1 MDYVT
6 QIIDPPPSRTRLLLD
21 GVRGLRKPKPD
32 AVPPLPRER
41 LVRPAVEL
49 SGAAIAAYGRACGF
63 RREQGVPLSYP
74 HVLAFALHLMLLTRP
89 NFPYPASGMVHL
101 ANRIRQ
107 HQRLHEGQALRL
119 EVYCE
124 RWVAHPKGQAL
135 SIATRAYAEETLVW
149 ESDSLYLRREVKNPI
164 GELWVDALP
173 LQEEGL
179 LRTQRWVLPADL
191 GRRFAQVSG
200 DFNPIHTSV
209 MGAKIFGFRR
219 AIAHGM
225 WTLGRAL
232 AAQQPPGG
240 LARAEAH
247 CDFKLP
253 IFLPGQVALWSHPV
267 TGPLREFEVRTVAGD
282 KPHMRGLFMWDQPPG
297 MSALHE

>member
-6 QIIDPPPSRTRLLLD
+6 QIIDPPPTRTQLLLD
-21 GVRGLRKPKPD
+21 GVRALRKPKLDGAP
-32 AVPPLPRER
+32 VLPRER
-41 LVRPAVEL
+41 LIRSAVEL
-49 SGAAIAAYGRACGF
+49 SAAGIAAYGRACGF

-74 HVLAFALHLMLLTRP
+74 HVLAFPLHLMLLTRP
-89 NFPYPASGMVHL
+89 SFPYPASGMVHL

-135 SIATRAYAEETLVW
+135 SIATRAYSEGTLVW
-149 ESDSLYLRREVKNPI
+149 ESDSLYLRRDVKDPV
-164 GELWVDALP
+164 GEPWDGALP
-173 LQEEGL
+173 LQEDGL
-179 LRTQRWVLPADL
+179 QRTQRWVLPADL
-191 GRRFAQVSG
+191 GRRFAKVSG

-209 MGAKIFGFRR
+209 IGAKFFGFRR

-240 LARAEAH
+240 LDQAEAY

-253 IFLPGQVALWSHPV
+253 IFLPGQVALWNHPAN
-267 TGPLREFEVRTVAGD
+267 GPRREFEVRNFAGD
-282 KPHMRGLFMWDQPPG
+282 KPHMRGLFVWN
-297 MSALHE
+297 ENRR

>member
-6 QIIDPPPSRTRLLLD
+6 QIIDPAPTRTQLLLD
-21 GVRGLRKPKPD
+21 GVRALRKPKLDGAPS
-32 AVPPLPRER
+32 LPQER

-49 SGAAIAAYGRACGF
+49 SANDIAAYGRACGF
-63 RREQGVPLSYP
+63 RPEQGVPLSYP
-74 HVLAFALHLMLLTRP
+74 HVLAFPLHLMLLTRP
-89 NFPYPASGMVHL
+89 SFPYPASGMVHL

-107 HQRLHEGQALRL
+107 HQRLQAGQALRL
-119 EVYCE
+119 EVFCA

-135 SIATRAYAEETLVW
+135 SIATRAYSGGNLVW
-149 ESDSLYLRREVKNPI
+149 ESDSLYLRRDVKEPL
-164 GELWVDALP
+164 GEPWVDTLP

-191 GRRFAQVSG
+191 GRRFAKVSG
-200 DFNPIHTSV
+200 DFNPIHTSLI
-209 MGAKIFGFRR
+209 GAKIFGFRR

-240 LARAEAH
+240 VSQAEAH

-267 TGPLREFEVRTVAGD
+267 TGPRREFEVRNVAGD
-282 KPHMRGLFMWDQPPG
+282 KPHMRGLFIWN
-297 MSALHE
+297 ENFK

>member
-6 QIIDPPPSRTRLLLD
+6 QIIDPPPSRTQLLLD
-21 GVRGLRKPKPD
+21 GVRALRKPKLEGAPL
-32 AVPPLPRER
+32 LPREC
-41 LVRPAVEL
+41 LVRSAVAL
-49 SGAAIAAYGRACGF
+49 SAGAIAAYGHACGF

-74 HVLAFALHLMLLTRP
+74 HVLAFPLHLMLLTRP
-89 NFPYPASGMVHL
+89 SFPYPASGMVHL
-101 ANRIRQ
+101 ANRIHQ

-119 EVYCE
+119 QVWCE

-135 SIATRAYAEETLVW
+135 SIATRAYSADALVW
-149 ESDSLYLRREVKNPI
+149 QSDSLYLRRDVKAPV
-164 GELWVDALP
+164 GEPWEDALT
-173 LQEEGL
+173 LQEDEL
-179 LRTQRWVLPADL
+179 LCSQRWAVPADL
-191 GRRFAQVSG
+191 GRRFAKVSG

-209 MGAKIFGFRR
+209 IGARIFGFRR

-240 LARAEAH
+240 LEHAQAH

-253 IFLPGQVALWSHPV
+253 IFLPGQVTLWSRPV
-267 TGPLREFEVRTVAGD
+267 TGPRREFEVRNAAGD
-282 KPHMRGLFMWDQPPG
+282 KPHMRGLFVWNENRQ
-297 MSALHE
+297 

>member
-6 QIIDPPPSRTRLLLD
+6 QIIDPPPSRTRLLLE
-21 GVRGLRKPKPD
+21 GVRALRKPTPD
-32 AVPPLPRER
+32 GAPVLPRER
-41 LVRPAVEL
+41 LVRSAVEL
-49 SGAAIAAYGRACGF
+49 SVNGIAAYGRACGF

-74 HVLAFALHLMLLTRP
+74 HVLAFPLHLMLLTRP
-89 NFPYPASGMVHL
+89 SFPYPASGMVHL

-107 HQRLHEGQALRL
+107 HQRLREGQALRL

-135 SIATRAYAEETLVW
+135 SIATRAYSAGERVW
-149 ESDSLYLRREVKNPI
+149 ESDSLYLRRHVKDPV
-164 GELWVDALP
+164 GEPWDDVLP
-173 LQEEGL
+173 LQEEGV

-191 GRRFAQVSG
+191 GRRFAKVSG

-209 MGAKIFGFRR
+209 IGAKLFGFRR

-240 LARAEAH
+240 LDQAEAH

-267 TGPLREFEVRTVAGD
+267 TGPRREFEVRNFAGD
-282 KPHMRGLFMWDQPPG
+282 KPHMRGLFIWKE
-297 MSALHE
+297 SVE

>member
-6 QIIDPPPSRTRLLLD
+6 LIIDPPPSRTRLLLD
-21 GVRGLRKPKPD
+21 GLRALRKPALDGAP
-32 AVPPLPRER
+32 VLPRQR
-41 LVRPAVEL
+41 LVRSAVEL
-49 SGAAIAAYGRACGF
+49 STAGIAAYGRACGF

-74 HVLAFALHLMLLTRP
+74 HVLAFPLHLMLLTHP
-89 NFPYPASGMVHL
+89 SFPYPASGMVHL

-119 EVYCE
+119 EVYAE
-124 RWVAHPKGQAL
+124 RWVAHAKGQAL
-135 SIATRAYAEETLVW
+135 SIATRAYSGGTRVW
-149 ESDSLYLRREVKNPI
+149 ESDSLYLRRDVADPV
-164 GELWVDALP
+164 GEPWDDALA
-173 LQEEGL
+173 LQDEGL
-179 LRTQRWVLPADL
+179 LRTQRWTLPADL
-191 GRRFAQVSG
+191 GRRFARVSG

-209 MGAKIFGFRR
+209 LGARLFGFRR

-240 LARAEAH
+240 VDQAQAH

-253 IFLPGQVALWSHPV
+253 ILLPAQVALWSHPV
-267 TGPLREFEVRTVAGD
+267 TGPRREFEVRNLAGD
-282 KPHMRGLFMWDQPPG
+282 QPHMRGLFVWNESFQ
-297 MSALHE
+297 

>member
-6 QIIDPPPSRTRLLLD
+6 QIIDPPPSRTQLLLD
-21 GVRGLRKPKPD
+21 GVRALRKPKLD
-32 AVPPLPRER
+32 GPPILPTER
-41 LVRPAVEL
+41 LVRSAVAL
-49 SGAAIAAYGRACGF
+49 DAADIAAYGRACGF
-63 RREQGVPLSYP
+63 RSEQGVPLSYP
-74 HVLAFALHLMLLTRP
+74 HVLAFPLHLMLLTRP
-89 NFPYPASGMVHL
+89 SFPYPASGMVHL

-107 HQRLHEGQALRL
+107 HQRLQEGQALRL

-124 RWVAHPKGQAL
+124 RWVAHAKGQAL
-135 SIATRAYAEETLVW
+135 SIATRAYSAGILVW
-149 ESDSLYLRREVKNPI
+149 ESDSLYLRRDVKDPA
-164 GELWVDALP
+164 GEPWHAALA

-191 GRRFAQVSG
+191 GRRFARVSG
-200 DFNPIHTSV
+200 DFTPIHTSLI
-209 MGAKIFGFRR
+209 GARLFGFRR

-240 LARAEAH
+240 LEQAEAH

-253 IFLPGQVALWSHPV
+253 IFLPGQVALWNHPAS
-267 TGPLREFEVRTVAGD
+267 GARREFEVRNFAGD
-282 KPHMRGLFMWDQPPG
+282 KPHMRGLFVWNENPR
-297 MSALHE
+297 

>member
-6 QIIDPPPSRTRLLLD
+6 QVIDPPPSRTQLLMD
-21 GVRGLRKPKPD
+21 GVRALRKPKLDGAP
-32 AVPPLPRER
+32 VLPRER

-49 SGAAIAAYGRACGF
+49 SAAGIAAYGRACGF

-74 HVLAFALHLMLLTRP
+74 HVLAFPLHLLLLTRP
-89 NFPYPASGMVHL
+89 SFPYPASGMVHL

-107 HQRLHEGQALRL
+107 HQRLQEGQALRL

-135 SIATRAYAEETLVW
+135 SIATRAYGADTLVW
-149 ESDSLYLRREVKNPI
+149 ESDSVYLRRDVKDPV
-164 GELWVDALP
+164 GEPWDGALP
-173 LQEEGL
+173 LQEDGL

-191 GRRFAQVSG
+191 GRRFAKVSG

-209 MGAKIFGFRR
+209 IGAKLFGFRR

-240 LARAEAH
+240 LDQAQAH

-253 IFLPGQVALWSHPV
+253 IFLPGQVALWNHPAS
-267 TGPLREFEVRTVAGD
+267 GPRREFEVRNVAGD
-282 KPHMRGLFMWDQPPG
+282 TPHMRGLFVWN
-297 MSALHE
+297 ENRR

>member
-6 QIIDPPPSRTRLLLD
+6 QIIDPPPSRSRLLLD
-21 GVRGLRKPKPD
+21 GVRALRKPALD
-32 AVPPLPRER
+32 GAPPLPTQR
-41 LVRPAVEL
+41 LVRSAVEL
-49 SGAAIAAYGRACGF
+49 SPVGIGAYGRACGF

-74 HVLAFALHLMLLTRP
+74 HVLAFPLHLMLLTRP
-89 NFPYPASGMVHL
+89 SFPYPASGMVHL

-135 SIATRAYAEETLVW
+135 SIATRAYGADALVW
-149 ESDSLYLRREVKNPI
+149 ESDSLYLRREVANPV
-164 GELWVDALP
+164 GEPWDDALP
-173 LQEEGL
+173 LPEEGL

-191 GRRFAQVSG
+191 GRRFARVSG
-200 DFNPIHTSV
+200 DFNPIHTSLI
-209 MGAKIFGFRR
+209 GAKLFGFRR

-232 AAQQPPGG
+232 AAGQPPGG
-240 LARAEAH
+240 LAAAEAH

-253 IFLPGQVALWSHPV
+253 IFLPGQVALWNHPAS
-267 TGPLREFEVRTVAGD
+267 GPRRAFEVRNVAGD
-282 KPHMRGLFMWDQPPG
+282 KPHMRGLFIWKENL
-297 MSALHE
+297 A

>member
-6 QIIDPPPSRTRLLLD
+6 QIIDPAPTRTQLLLD
-21 GVRGLRKPKPD
+21 GVRALRKTKLD
-32 AVPPLPRER
+32 GAPLLPQER

-49 SGAAIAAYGRACGF
+49 SANDIAAYGRACGF
-63 RREQGVPLSYP
+63 RPEQGVPLSYA
-74 HVLAFALHLMLLTRP
+74 HVLAFPLHLMLLTRP
-89 NFPYPASGMVHL
+89 SFPYPASGMVHL

-107 HQRLHEGQALRL
+107 HQRLQAGQALRL
-119 EVYCE
+119 EVFCA

-135 SIATRAYAEETLVW
+135 SIATRAYSGGNLVW
-149 ESDSLYLRREVKNPI
+149 ESDSLYLRRDVKEPL
-164 GELWVDALP
+164 GEPWVDTLP
-173 LQEEGL
+173 LQQEGL

-191 GRRFAQVSG
+191 GRRFAKVSG
-200 DFNPIHTSV
+200 DFNPIHTSLI
-209 MGAKIFGFRR
+209 GAKIFGFRR

-240 LARAEAH
+240 VGQAEAH

-267 TGPLREFEVRTVAGD
+267 TGPRREFEVRNVAGD
-282 KPHMRGLFMWDQPPG
+282 KPHMRGLFIWN
-297 MSALHE
+297 ENFK

>member
-6 QIIDPPPSRTRLLLD
+6 QIIDPPPSRAQLLLD
-21 GVRGLRKPKPD
+21 GLRALRKPKLD
-32 AVPPLPRER
+32 GAPPLPKER
-41 LVRPAVEL
+41 LVRAAVEL
-49 SGAAIAAYGRACGF
+49 SANGIAAYGRACGF
-63 RREQGVPLSYP
+63 RPEQGVPLSYP
-74 HVLAFALHLMLLTRP
+74 HVLAFPLQLMLLTRP
-89 NFPYPASGMVHL
+89 SFPYPASGMVHL

-119 EVYCE
+119 EVYAE

-135 SIATRAYAEETLVW
+135 SIATRAYAEDTLVW
-149 ESDSLYLRREVKNPI
+149 ESDSLYLRRAVKNPV
-164 GELWVDALP
+164 GEPWEDVLP
-173 LQEEGL
+173 LREEGL
-179 LRTQRWVLPADL
+179 SRTQRWVLPADL
-191 GRRFAQVSG
+191 GRRFAKASG

-209 MGAKIFGFRR
+209 IGAKLFGFRR

-240 LARAEAH
+240 LDQAQAH

-253 IFLPGQVALWSHPV
+253 IFLPGQVALWSRPAS
-267 TGPLREFEVRTVAGD
+267 GPRREFEVRNVAGD
-282 KPHMRGLFMWDQPPG
+282 KPHMRGLFIWNEH
-297 MSALHE
+297 LK

>member
-6 QIIDPPPSRTRLLLD
+6 QVIDPPPSRTQLLMD
-21 GVRGLRKPKPD
+21 GVRALRKPKLDGAP
-32 AVPPLPRER
+32 VLPKER
-41 LVRPAVEL
+41 LVRSAVEL
-49 SGAAIAAYGRACGF
+49 SVAGIAAYGRACGF

-74 HVLAFALHLMLLTRP
+74 HVLAFPLHLLLLTRP
-89 NFPYPASGMVHL
+89 SFPYPASGMVHL

-107 HQRLHEGQALRL
+107 HQRLQEAQALRL

-135 SIATRAYAEETLVW
+135 SIATRAYGADTLVW
-149 ESDSLYLRREVKNPI
+149 ESDSVYLRRDVKDPV
-164 GELWVDALP
+164 GEPWDGALP
-173 LQEEGL
+173 LREDGL

-191 GRRFAQVSG
+191 GRRFAKVSG

-209 MGAKIFGFRR
+209 IGAKLFGFRR

-240 LARAEAH
+240 LDQAEAH

-253 IFLPGQVALWSHPV
+253 IFLPGQVALWNHPAS
-267 TGPLREFEVRTVAGD
+267 GPRREFEVRNVAGD
-282 KPHMRGLFMWDQPPG
+282 TPHMRGLFVWN
-297 MSALHE
+297 ENRR

>member
-21 GVRGLRKPKPD
+21 GLRALRKPALDGAP
-32 AVPPLPRER
+32 VLPRQR
-41 LVRPAVEL
+41 LVRSAVEL
-49 SGAAIAAYGRACGF
+49 STAGIAAYGRACGF

-74 HVLAFALHLMLLTRP
+74 HVLAFPLHLMLLTHP
-89 NFPYPASGMVHL
+89 SFPYPASGMVHL

-119 EVYCE
+119 EVYAE
-124 RWVAHPKGQAL
+124 RWVAHAKGQAL
-135 SIATRAYAEETLVW
+135 SIATRAYSGGALVW
-149 ESDSLYLRREVKNPI
+149 ESDSLYLRRDVHDPV
-164 GELWVDALP
+164 GEPWDDALA
-173 LQEEGL
+173 LQDEDL
-179 LRTQRWVLPADL
+179 LRTQRWALLADL
-191 GRRFAQVSG
+191 GRRFARVSG

-209 MGAKIFGFRR
+209 LGARLFGFRR

-240 LARAEAH
+240 VDQAQAH

-253 IFLPGQVALWSHPV
+253 ILLPAQVALWSHPV
-267 TGPLREFEVRTVAGD
+267 TGPRREFEVRNLAGD
-282 KPHMRGLFMWDQPPG
+282 QPHMRGLFIWNESFQ
-297 MSALHE
+297 

>member
-6 QIIDPPPSRTRLLLD
+6 QIIDPPPSRSRLLLD
-21 GVRGLRKPKPD
+21 GVRALRKPTLD
-32 AVPPLPRER
+32 GAPPLPTQR
-41 LVRPAVEL
+41 LVRSAVEL
-49 SGAAIAAYGRACGF
+49 SPAGIAAYGRACGF

-74 HVLAFALHLMLLTRP
+74 HVLAFPLHLMLLTRP
-89 NFPYPASGMVHL
+89 SFPYPASGMVHL

-135 SIATRAYAEETLVW
+135 SIATRAYGAGALVW
-149 ESDSLYLRREVKNPI
+149 ESDSLYLRREVENHV
-164 GELWVDALP
+164 GELWDDALP
-173 LQEEGL
+173 LPEEGL

-191 GRRFAQVSG
+191 GRRFARVSG
-200 DFNPIHTSV
+200 DFNPIHTSLI
-209 MGAKIFGFRR
+209 GAKIFGFRR

-232 AAQQPPGG
+232 AAGQPPGG
-240 LARAEAH
+240 LAAAEAH

-253 IFLPGQVALWSHPV
+253 IFLPGQVALWSHPLS
-267 TGPLREFEVRTVAGD
+267 GPRRAFEVRNVAGD
-282 KPHMRGLFMWDQPPG
+282 KPHMRGLFIWKENL
-297 MSALHE
+297 A

>member
-6 QIIDPPPSRTRLLLD
+6 QIIDPPPSRSRLLLD
-21 GVRGLRKPKPD
+21 GVRALRKPALDGAPR
-32 AVPPLPRER
+32 LPTQR
-41 LVRPAVEL
+41 LVRSAVEL
-49 SGAAIAAYGRACGF
+49 SPVGIGAYGRACGF

-74 HVLAFALHLMLLTRP
+74 HVLAFPLHLMLLTRP
-89 NFPYPASGMVHL
+89 SFPYPASGMVHL

-135 SIATRAYAEETLVW
+135 SIATRAYGADALVW
-149 ESDSLYLRREVKNPI
+149 ESDSLYLRREVANPV
-164 GELWVDALP
+164 GEPWDDALP
-173 LQEEGL
+173 LPEEGL

-191 GRRFAQVSG
+191 GRRFAGVSG
-200 DFNPIHTSV
+200 DFNPIHTSLI
-209 MGAKIFGFRR
+209 GAKLFGFRR

-232 AAQQPPGG
+232 AAGQPPGG
-240 LARAEAH
+240 LAAAEAH

-253 IFLPGQVALWSHPV
+253 IFLPGQVALWSHPAS
-267 TGPLREFEVRTVAGD
+267 GPRRAFEVRNVAGD
-282 KPHMRGLFMWDQPPG
+282 KPHMRGLFIWKENL
-297 MSALHE
+297 A

>member
-6 QIIDPPPSRTRLLLD
+6 QIIDPPPSRSRLLLD
-21 GVRGLRKPKPD
+21 GVRALRKPALD
-32 AVPPLPRER
+32 GAPPLPTQR
-41 LVRPAVEL
+41 LVRSAVEL
-49 SGAAIAAYGRACGF
+49 SPVGIGAYGRACGF

-74 HVLAFALHLMLLTRP
+74 HVLAFPLHLMLLTRP
-89 NFPYPASGMVHL
+89 SFPYPAGGMVHL

-135 SIATRAYAEETLVW
+135 SIATRAYGADALVW
-149 ESDSLYLRREVKNPI
+149 ESDSLYLRREVANPV
-164 GELWVDALP
+164 GEPWDDALP
-173 LQEEGL
+173 LPEESL

-191 GRRFAQVSG
+191 GRRFARVSG
-200 DFNPIHTSV
+200 DFNPIHTSLI
-209 MGAKIFGFRR
+209 GAKLFGFRR

-232 AAQQPPGG
+232 AAGQPPGG
-240 LARAEAH
+240 LAAAEAH

-253 IFLPGQVALWSHPV
+253 IFLPGQVALWSHPAS
-267 TGPLREFEVRTVAGD
+267 GPRRAFEVRNVAGD
-282 KPHMRGLFMWDQPPG
+282 KPHMRGLFIWKENL
-297 MSALHE
+297 A

>member
-6 QIIDPPPSRTRLLLD
+6 QIIEPPPSRSRLLLD
-21 GVRGLRKPKPD
+21 GVLGLRKPKLEGEPT
-32 AVPPLPRER
+32 LPKER
-41 LVRPAVEL
+41 LVRSAVEL
-49 SGAAIAAYGRACGF
+49 SAQGIAAYGRACGF

-74 HVLAFALHLMLLTRP
+74 HVLAFPLHLMLLTRP
-89 NFPYPASGMVHL
+89 SFPYPASGMVHL

-107 HQRLHEGQALRL
+107 HRRLEAGQALRL

-135 SIATRAYAEETLVW
+135 SIATRGYSAGALIW
-149 ESDSLYLRREVKNPI
+149 ESDSLYLRRDVNAPV
-164 GELWVDALP
+164 GEPWDDALP

-191 GRRFAQVSG
+191 GRRFARVSG

-209 MGAKIFGFRR
+209 IGARLFGFRR

-232 AAQQPPGG
+232 AAQQPPADWTRPRPIATSSCRSSCPARWRCGTFRQP
-240 LARAEAH
+240 ARAVSLK
-247 CDFKLP
+247 CV
-253 IFLPGQVALWSHPV
+253 ISPV
-267 TGPLREFEVRTVAGD
+267 TNPICVGCLSG
-282 KPHMRGLFMWDQPPG
+282 MRPID
-297 MSALHE
+297 E

>member
-21 GVRGLRKPKPD
+21 GLRALRKPALDGAP
-32 AVPPLPRER
+32 VLPRQR
-41 LVRPAVEL
+41 LVRSAVEL
-49 SGAAIAAYGRACGF
+49 STAGIAAYGRACGF

-74 HVLAFALHLMLLTRP
+74 HVLAFPLHLMLLTHP
-89 NFPYPASGMVHL
+89 SFPYPASGMVHL

-119 EVYCE
+119 EVYAE
-124 RWVAHPKGQAL
+124 RWVAHAKGQAL
-135 SIATRAYAEETLVW
+135 SIATRAYSGGTLVW
-149 ESDSLYLRREVKNPI
+149 ESDSLYLRRDVHDPV
-164 GELWVDALP
+164 GEPWDEALV

-179 LRTQRWVLPADL
+179 LRTQRWALPADL
-191 GRRFAQVSG
+191 GRRFARVSG

-209 MGAKIFGFRR
+209 LGARLFGFRR

-225 WTLGRAL
+225 WTKGRAL

-240 LARAEAH
+240 VDQAQAH

-253 IFLPGQVALWSHPV
+253 ILLPAQVALWSHPV
-267 TGPLREFEVRTVAGD
+267 TGPRREFEVRNLAGD
-282 KPHMRGLFMWDQPPG
+282 QPHMRGLFIWNESFQ
-297 MSALHE
+297 

>member
-1 MDYVT
+1 MDYLT
-6 QIIDPPPSRTRLLLD
+6 QVIDPPPSRTQLLMD
-21 GVRGLRKPKPD
+21 GVRALRKPKLDGAP
-32 AVPPLPRER
+32 VLPKER
-41 LVRPAVEL
+41 LVRSAVEL
-49 SGAAIAAYGRACGF
+49 SAAGIAAYGRACGF

-74 HVLAFALHLMLLTRP
+74 HVLAFPLHLLLLTRP
-89 NFPYPASGMVHL
+89 SFPYPASGMVHL

-107 HQRLHEGQALRL
+107 HQRLQEGQALRL

-135 SIATRAYAEETLVW
+135 SIATRAYGADTLVW
-149 ESDSLYLRREVKNPI
+149 ESDSVYLRRDVKDPI
-164 GELWVDALP
+164 GEPWDGALP
-173 LQEEGL
+173 LQEDGL

-191 GRRFAQVSG
+191 GRRFAKVSG

-209 MGAKIFGFRR
+209 IGAKLFGFRR

-225 WTLGRAL
+225 WTLGRTL

-240 LARAEAH
+240 LDQAQAH

-253 IFLPGQVALWSHPV
+253 IFLPGQVALWNHPAS
-267 TGPLREFEVRTVAGD
+267 GPRREFEVRNVAGD
-282 KPHMRGLFMWDQPPG
+282 TPHMRGLFVWN
-297 MSALHE
+297 ENRR

>member
-21 GVRGLRKPKPD
+21 GLRALRKPKLDGAPT
-32 AVPPLPRER
+32 LPRER
-41 LVRPAVEL
+41 LVRSAVEL
-49 SGAAIAAYGRACGF
+49 SAADIAAYGRACGF

-74 HVLAFALHLMLLTRP
+74 HVLAFPLHLMLLTRP
-89 NFPYPASGMVHL
+89 GFPYPASGMVHL

-107 HQRLHEGQALRL
+107 YQRLQEGQALRL

-135 SIATRAYAEETLVW
+135 SIATRAYGAGTLVW
-149 ESDSLYLRREVKNPI
+149 ESDSLYLRRDVENPV
-164 GELWVDALP
+164 GEPWDAGVP

-179 LRTQRWVLPADL
+179 IRTQRWMLPADL
-191 GRRFAQVSG
+191 GRRFAKVSG
-200 DFNPIHTSV
+200 DFNPIHTS
-209 MGAKIFGFRR
+209 MIGAKIFGFRR

-232 AAQQPPGG
+232 AARQPPGG
-240 LARAEAH
+240 LDQAEAH

-253 IFLPGQVALWSHPV
+253 IFLPGQVALWSHPMP
-267 TGPLREFEVRTVAGD
+267 GPRREFEVRNFAGD
-282 KPHMRGLFMWDQPPG
+282 KPHMRGLFIWKE
-297 MSALHE
+297 SVK

>member
-6 QIIDPPPSRTRLLLD
+6 QIIDPPPSQPQLLLD
-21 GVRGLRKPKPD
+21 GLRALRKPKLDGAPE
-32 AVPPLPRER
+32 LPKAR
-41 LVRPAVEL
+41 LVRSAVEL
-49 SGAAIAAYGRACGF
+49 SATGIAAYGRACGF
-63 RREQGVPLSYP
+63 RHEQGVPLAYP
-74 HVLAFALHLMLLTRP
+74 QVLAFPLHLMLLTRP
-89 NFPYPASGMVHL
+89 SFPYPASGMVHL

-107 HQRLHEGQALRL
+107 HQRLHAGQALRL

-135 SIATRAYAEETLVW
+135 SIATRAYGADALLW
-149 ESDSLYLRREVKNPI
+149 ESDSLYLRRDVKNPV
-164 GELWVDALP
+164 GEPWADVLP

-191 GRRFAQVSG
+191 GRRFAKVSG
-200 DFNPIHTSV
+200 DFNPIHTSLI
-209 MGAKIFGFRR
+209 GAKLFGFRR

-240 LARAEAH
+240 LAQAEAH

-253 IFLPGQVALWSHPV
+253 IFLPGQVALWNHPV
-267 TGPLREFEVRTVAGD
+267 NGPRREFEVRNFAGD
-282 KPHMRGLFMWDQPPG
+282 KPHMRGLFVWN
-297 MSALHE
+297 ENRR

>member
-21 GVRGLRKPKPD
+21 GLRALRKPTLEGAPG
-32 AVPPLPRER
+32 LPRER
-41 LVRPAVEL
+41 LVRSAVEL
-49 SGAAIAAYGRACGF
+49 SAAGIAAYGRACGF

-74 HVLAFALHLMLLTRP
+74 HVLAFPLHLMLLTHP
-89 NFPYPASGMVHL
+89 SFPYPASGMVHL

-119 EVYCE
+119 EVYAE
-124 RWVAHPKGQAL
+124 RWVAHAKGQAL
-135 SIATRAYAEETLVW
+135 SIATRAYSGGALVW
-149 ESDSLYLRREVKNPI
+149 ESDSLYLRRNIQDPV
-164 GELWVDALP
+164 GEPWDDALA

-179 LRTQRWVLPADL
+179 LRTQRWALPADL
-191 GRRFAQVSG
+191 GRRFARVSG

-209 MGAKIFGFRR
+209 LGARLFGFRR

-240 LARAEAH
+240 VDQAQAH

-253 IFLPGQVALWSHPV
+253 IFLPGQVALWRHPV
-267 TGPLREFEVRTVAGD
+267 SGPRRAFEVRNLAGD
-282 KPHMRGLFMWDQPPG
+282 KPHMRGLFIWNESLQ
-297 MSALHE
+297 